1 MDHLYKIMLSHTL
14 RFILLTL
21 FVSTTIAVSCDQ
33 LSTLY
38 SQANCCSNSD
48 TNTCL
53 RQIPLCTTASNGYVC
68 SDSNGNIIVKGL
80 LDAFAFESNQITLK
94 KHIIPDTN
102 AAYDLGNAEYKI
114 RYLFQSSN

>member
-1 MDHLYKIMLSHTL
+1 MNHVNKMMLSHML
-14 RFILLTL
+14 RFILLSL
-21 FVSTTIAVSCDQ
+21 LVSSTIAVSCDQ

-53 RQIPLCTTASNGYVC
+53 RQIPLCTSVSSGYVC

-114 RYLFQSSN
+114 RYLFESSN